1 MHYKLYLVILFT
13 LFSSVILNT
22 ENCSAQWVQMS
33 NGMGNIQDV
42 YALTA
47 SGTGIVAGTWGSGVY
62 RSADNGSNWIQTAL
76 NNQSVYCLAS
86 SGNYVY
92 AGTDSTG
99 LFVSS
104 NNGINWTQNGF
115 VGMTVECLAAN
126 GNTVFAGTWQN
137 GVYISTNNGLNWT
150 QTSLY
155 TRTIWSITVSG
166 SNVYAGTNNNGVYV
180 STNNGTTWTQSSLN
194 TITVWSLATI
204 GTNLF
209 AGTQS
214 GGIYISTNNGSSWSQ
229 TSMNNQT
236 VYALCTNGSNLF
248 AGTELNGVFLSTN
261 NGISWLDKNQGFT
274 PVPDI
279 GSLLIANNYV
289 FAGTYGSSVWRRV
302 YTEVIG
308 IKQISES
315 IPSTYSLNQNYPN
328 PFNPTTNIKFDLVKN
343 SYVHLTVLDV
353 SGREVETLVGE
364 MLGAG
369 TYEINFNASKYS
381 SGTYFYKLETEG
393 FSGTKKMILLK

>member
-1 MHYKLYLVILFT
+1 MYYKQYLVILFV
-13 LFSSVILNT
+13 LSSSVLLNT
-22 ENCSAQWVQMS
+22 VNCYAQWLQMS
-33 NGMGNIQDV
+33 NGMGNVQDI
-42 YALTA
+42 YSITS
-47 SGTGIVAGTWGSGVY
+47 SGTSILAGTWGNGVY
-62 RSADNGSNWIQTAL
+62 RSVDNGSNWTQTVL
-76 NNQSVYCLAS
+76 NTQSVYCLTS

-104 NNGINWTQNGF
+104 NNGISWTQNGF
-115 VGMTVECLAAN
+115 IGMTIECLAVN

-150 QTSLY
+150 QSSLY
-155 TRTIWSITVSG
+155 NRTVWSLTVSG

-194 TITVWSLATI
+194 SITVWSLATI

-214 GGIYISTNNGSSWSQ
+214 GGVYVSTNNGSNWSQ
-229 TSMNNQT
+229 TAMNNKT
-236 VYALCTNGSNLF
+236 VYALYPSGNNLF

-261 NGISWLDKNQGFT
+261 NGTAWLDKNQGFV

-279 GSLLIANNYV
+279 GSLLIANGYI
-289 FAGTYGSSVWRRV
+289 FAGTYGRSVWRRG

-308 IKQISES
+308 VRQISETV
-315 IPSTYSLNQNYPN
+315 PSYYSLKQNYPN
-328 PFNPTTNIKFDLVKN
+328 PFNPSTIIKFDILKN
-343 SYVHLTVLDV
+343 SYANLSILDV
-353 SGREVETLVGE
+353 SGREIETIVKGKLDV
-364 MLGAG
+364 G
-369 TYEINFNASKYS
+369 TYEVNFDASRYP

>member
-13 LFSSVILNT
+13 LFSGVMLKT
-22 ENCSAQWVQMS
+22 ENCSAQWTQMS
-33 NGMGNIQDV
+33 SGMGNIQDV

-47 SGTGIVAGTWGSGVY
+47 SGTNIVAGTWGSGVY

-76 NNQSVYCLAS
+76 NTQSVYCLAS

-104 NNGINWTQNGF
+104 NNGISWTQNGF
-115 VGMTVECLAAN
+115 VGMSVECLAAN

-166 SNVYAGTNNNGVYV
+166 NNVYAGTNNNGVYV
-180 STNNGTTWTQSSLN
+180 STNNGATWTQSSLN
-194 TITVWSLATI
+194 TITVWSLAMI

-209 AGTQS
+209 AGIQT
-214 GGIYISTNNGSSWSQ
+214 GGIYLSTNNGSTWSQ
-229 TSMNNQT
+229 TAMNNQT
-236 VYALCTNGSNLF
+236 VYALCVNGTNLF
-248 AGTELNGVFLSTN
+248 AGTELNGVFLTTN
-261 NGISWLDKNQGFT
+261 NGTSWLDKNQGFA
-274 PVPDI
+274 PAPDI

-289 FAGTYGSSVWRRV
+289 FAGTYGRSAWRRT
-302 YTEVIG
+302 YTEAIG
-308 IKQISES
+308 IKQISETV
-315 IPSTYSLNQNYPN
+315 PSTYSLKQNYPN

-343 SYVHLTVLDV
+343 SFVNLTILDV
-353 SGREVETLVGE
+353 SGREIETLVNE
-364 MLGAG
+364 KLGTG
-369 TYEINFNASKYS
+369 TYEVNFNASKYP
-381 SGTYFYKLETEG
+381 SGTYFYKLETDN